1 MRMHRRPRTWSPLSP
16 GGRRR
21 RIVGATLLAIVALLL
36 VSGASGADQPA
47 GTAAGW
53 ESLLGD
59 RPAAQ
64 LGGRWI
70 VVLARPSLA
79 TRVAAAGGVATEEQ
93 ERSWTAAARAA
104 QREVLT
110 RLAFRGAPIE
120 PEHAYYRVLNGFA
133 APLDAPALAIVARD
147 PDVRGVFPVR
157 AAIPAAAGA
166 GVGDDPADV
175 AGGRRPDV
183 AIPGFSG
190 AGVTVALL
198 DTGVDLVHPYI
209 RAALMRGFDVLD
221 PGGNA
226 IAHQNPTSPG
236 RPERH
241 GTEMAGLVAG
251 TGGPAG
257 LEGVAPGVA
266 LLPIRVAGWQP
277 DTTGGVSV
285 YGRTDQLLAGME
297 LAVDPNEDGDAHDAA
312 RVQLVGVVE
321 PFAAFTDGPL
331 AAAAAGATALDSL
344 VVAPA
349 GNDGPAGPSYG
360 SVGGPGGVPA
370 ALTAGAIDTRRRSP
384 TGHVL
389 LLAGLRTLVSGVQ
402 PLGGVVAPSLA
413 VSAPVVALP
422 RTTQAVVG
430 AAGGLTRLFDSDGY
444 SRVGGAAV
452 LLPRGTSSPEA
463 VREVVAAGARAV
475 LVDGPLPAGSLGTDG
490 PAEVPIL
497 GLSAR
502 DADVVRLALRG
513 SIPVTLAVG
522 AAAFGTNEGLG
533 AAAPFSSEG
542 LAFDGGPKPEV
553 SAAGIGLATSDPGR
567 DEDGAARYGT
577 LSGSSAAAA
586 LTAGAAALLAQARPD
601 LDAAGLKQALV
612 ATRRNAVGSAAGLLD
627 PSAAAAVELVADPPA
642 VGLGAA
648 LAPNTS
654 VRRKVTLR
662 NVSRRALELTI
673 EPGTADAA
681 DIVVETVPRVAKLR
695 PGKSLQV
702 AIVATVP
709 LLPRAPAALG
719 GALRVKVRGGATL
732 QIPWTIAVPST
743 KRDLIPSARLSSG
756 TVVPSDVDPA
766 VLTVVAGRVDGSPE
780 RPQLLPLESLAIE
793 LYRGDRYVGRLAL
806 LRDLLPGRYSF
817 GITGRGPG
825 GRRLPAGAYVLRLTA
840 TPVDGGATDEQLVP
854 FTISAP

>member
-1 MRMHRRPRTWSPLSP
+1 M
-16 GGRRR
+16 
-21 RIVGATLLAIVALLL
+21 
-36 VSGASGADQPA
+36 
-47 GTAAGW
+47 
-53 ESLLGD
+53 
-59 RPAAQ
+59 
-64 LGGRWI
+64 
-70 VVLARPSLA
+70 
-79 TRVAAAGGVATEEQ
+79 
-93 ERSWTAAARAA
+93 
-104 QREVLT
+104 
-110 RLAFRGAPIE
+110 F
-120 PEHAYYRVLNGFA
+120 NGFA
-133 APLDAPALAIVARD
+133 TPLDARALAIVVRD

-157 AAIPAAAGA
+157 AAIPAEAAPG
-166 GVGDDPADV
+166 GDDDPFGL
-175 AGGRRPDV
+175 AGGRRQDV
-183 AIPGFSG
+183 AIPGFNG

-198 DTGVDLVHPYI
+198 DTGVDLVHPFI
-209 RAALMRGFDVLD
+209 RSALLRGFDVLD
-221 PGGNA
+221 PSGNA
-226 IAHQNPTSPG
+226 SAHQNPTSPG

-251 TGGPAG
+251 EGGPDG

-266 LLPIRVAGWQP
+266 LLPIRIAGWQP

-349 GNDGPAGPSYG
+349 GNDGPAGPAYG
-360 SVGGPGGVPA
+360 SIGGPGGAPA

-389 LLAGLRTLVSGVQ
+389 LLAGLRSLVSGVQ
-402 PLGGVVAPSLA
+402 PLGGAVAPSLS

-422 RTTQAVVG
+422 RATQAVVG
-430 AAGGLTRLFDSDGY
+430 AAGGFTRLFDGDGY

-490 PAEVPIL
+490 PVEVPIL
-497 GLSAR
+497 GLSAA
-502 DADVVRLALRG
+502 DADAVRLSLRG

-522 AAAFGTNEGLG
+522 AAAFDENEGLG

-612 ATRRNAVGSAAGLLD
+612 ATRDAGSAPQGSSTRPRRSRSSSSPILL
-627 PSAAAAVELVADPPA
+627 
-642 VGLGAA
+642 
-648 LAPNTS
+648 
-654 VRRKVTLR
+654 
-662 NVSRRALELTI
+662 
-673 EPGTADAA
+673 
-681 DIVVETVPRVAKLR
+681 
-695 PGKSLQV
+695 Q
-702 AIVATVP
+702 
-709 LLPRAPAALG
+709 
-719 GALRVKVRGGATL
+719 
-732 QIPWTIAVPST
+732 
-743 KRDLIPSARLSSG
+743 SG
-756 TVVPSDVDPA
+756 S
-766 VLTVVAGRVDGSPE
+766 
-780 RPQLLPLESLAIE
+780 
-793 LYRGDRYVGRLAL
+793 
-806 LRDLLPGRYSF
+806 
-817 GITGRGPG
+817 
-825 GRRLPAGAYVLRLTA
+825 GRRWQR
-840 TPVDGGATDEQLVP
+840 TPRYGGE
-854 FTISAP
+854 